1 MSLQGDE
8 LVKDDFRK
16 RGNLTY
22 GDGSCKCSI
31 FRNGKEGV
39 EKKKKSSNV
48 PDDFDILVNIGP
60 ALDGVGRDE
69 DELLAD

>member
-1 MSLQGDE
+1 MG
-8 LVKDDFRK
+8 R
-16 RGNLTY
+16 RAW
-22 GDGSCKCSI
+22 
-31 FRNGKEGV
+31 R
-39 EKKKKSSNV
+39 KKKKSSNV